1 MNWTN
6 STSLSPFTKE
16 LPPTYRDSQTP
27 AHVDITTFYTYI
39 SFSAE
44 YSFFH
49 NESVSAEEESDPDQQ
64 FDSDDAMYE
73 YHSGRLDEF
82 YKPCL
87 LTLSDLYAILHATA
101 LYSMF
106 DLGFQIQR
114 RRMLCMD
121 PNLNLRHLEYN
132 ICPCNKDMCKFFED
146 NGLID
151 PVLRQLHRQSG
162 DQTQSTR
169 RKMFP
174 CQNRLYG
181 NEQLYN
187 HMVQKK
193 RNVIFITFSGC
204 ISKLHMVISP
214 KIFIPT
220 KNVSQHFVF

>member
-1 MNWTN
+1 
-6 STSLSPFTKE
+6 
-16 LPPTYRDSQTP
+16 
-27 AHVDITTFYTYI
+27 
-39 SFSAE
+39 
-44 YSFFH
+44 
-49 NESVSAEEESDPDQQ
+49 
-64 FDSDDAMYE
+64 MYE

-101 LYSMF
+101 LYFMF

-162 DQTQSTR
+162 DQTQTTR

-193 RNVIFITFSGC
+193 ECYLHYLFWLYLEITYGDITKDFYSNKKR
-204 ISKLHMVISP
+204 KLTFYIL
-214 KIFIPT
+214 I
-220 KNVSQHFVF
+220 VFNTRLTNFLLPI